1 MCFFRLTTG
10 ITHGCLQLMYKGLN
24 VHTCMLMCVKV
35 AIIAHTRILYAYML
49 MCESCYLTH
58 ICMYIL
64 YAYMLM
70 CAKVA
75 IIAHTHMY
83 ILCGYMLMRGSRYNS
98 SHTHISTYC
107 ISFVDILFELQIA
120 ATSPRKEPVLHEHM

>member
-1 MCFFRLTTG
+1 MYRLLCVFVVRLTTG
-10 ITHGCLQLMYKGLN
+10 ITNGCVHLVYKGLN

-75 IIAHTHMY
+75 IIAHMHTHKY
-83 ILCGYMLMRGSRYNS
+83 ILYADTCLCVEVAIIALT
-98 SHTHISTYC
+98 HT
-107 ISFVDILFELQIA
+107 
-120 ATSPRKEPVLHEHM
+120 